1 MNKYRVASIVVI
13 VLLFI
18 FIGIPFYLQQHQTK
32 LHDAVLAAD
41 NLNFAVKGISTDST
55 IVSTTPVPTGEKPEV
70 YQGSFFY
77 TTSAQMLK
85 ALGVSI
91 YPEDKVVAF
100 PDPSLGLGSRLEVY
114 RAQPVLISDG
124 NNQTLVRTWAKTVGD
139 LLNEQRIVL
148 GSQDYVQPNQ
158 QTAIPLGGSTFSVNV
173 IRVSQTNLVVSTP
186 LPFSV
191 IKQNDA
197 NLLVGVNKISQNG
210 SVGRRDQT
218 YLVRR
223 ENGVEVSRTLISDQ
237 VAIAPVN
244 EIVLVGTKPKVQLL
258 SRGEYMSL
266 INAAAQQ
273 YNVSAVDIYNT
284 MMCESNGHKKIVS
297 SDGRYT
303 GLFQYSQSTWD
314 SLSGGQNINDPKA
327 QIFVTAANWSRR
339 YSLWPNCAP

>member
-1 MNKYRVASIVVI
+1 MNKYRVASVVVI

-32 LHDAVLAAD
+32 LRDAVLAAD
-41 NLNFAVKGISTDST
+41 NLNFAVKGISTDPS
-55 IVSTTPVPTGEKPEV
+55 IVSTTSVPIGEKPEI

-85 ALGVSI
+85 SLGVNI
-91 YPEDKVVAF
+91 NPEDKVVAF

-124 NNQTLVRTWAKTVGD
+124 DNQTLVRTWAKTVGD
-139 LLNEQRIVL
+139 LLNEQRISL

-158 QTAIPLGGSTFSVNV
+158 QTILPLGGPTFSVKV
-173 IRVSQTNLVVSTP
+173 VRVSETNLVVSTL

-197 NLLVGVNKISQNG
+197 NLLVGVNQVSQNG

-218 YLVRR
+218 YSVRR
-223 ENGVEVSRTLISDQ
+223 ENGVEVSRTLLSDQ
-237 VAIAPVN
+237 VAVAPVN
-244 EIVLVGTKPKVQLL
+244 EIILVGTKPKVQLL
-258 SRGEYMSL
+258 SQGEYMSL

-273 YNVSAVDIYNT
+273 YNVSAVSIYRT
-284 MMCESNGHKKIVS
+284 MLCESGGNIYSENPAGPYI
-297 SDGRYT
+297 
-303 GLFQYSQSTWD
+303 GLFQYSKPTWD
-314 SLSGGQNINDPKA
+314 ALSGGQNIYDPKA
-327 QIFVTAANWSRR
+327 QIFVTAANWNHR
-339 YSLWPNCAP
+339 YNLWPNCAP